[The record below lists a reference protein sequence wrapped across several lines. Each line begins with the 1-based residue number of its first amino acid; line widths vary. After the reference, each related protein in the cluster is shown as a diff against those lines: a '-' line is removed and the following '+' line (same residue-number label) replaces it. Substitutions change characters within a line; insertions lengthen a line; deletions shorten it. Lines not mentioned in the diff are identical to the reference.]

1 MTMMSS
7 YILKNKISFKTFKY
21 FEIVLNDLFEYIIF
35 GRINIFFGFSYIFG
49 IIECILAILII
60 DYNFELLK
68 YFKPKKKLKL
78 L

>member
-1 MTMMSS
+1 MNS
-7 YILKNKISFKTFKY
+7 YILKNKISFKNFKY
-21 FEIVLNDLFEYIIF
+21 FEIVLNDLFEFIIF

-49 IIECILAILII
+49 IIECILAILIV
-60 DYNFELLK
+60 DYNFELFN

>member
-1 MTMMSS
+1 MMNS

-49 IIECILAILII
+49 IIECILSILII
-60 DYNFELLK
+60 DYNLELFN